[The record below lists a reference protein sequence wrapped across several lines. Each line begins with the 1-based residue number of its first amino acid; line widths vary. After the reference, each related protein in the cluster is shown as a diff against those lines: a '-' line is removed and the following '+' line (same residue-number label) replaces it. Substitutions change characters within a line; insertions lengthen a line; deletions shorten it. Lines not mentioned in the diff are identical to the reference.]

1 MQFILRGQTYDA
13 GKIDAM
19 RQFHI
24 VRRLAPV
31 LGKLAALAPQM
42 DRLKRELADTESERL
57 LASLGE
63 AVSVM
68 PDADVEYV
76 LNACLDVTQIRQE
89 SGGWAKLRANGVIM
103 FPIDLATM
111 LGIAAHVLK
120 DNLSGFFDELPSAL
134 AVQGTG
140 SKPTT

>member
-1 MQFILRGQTYDA
+1 MQFIIRGQTYDA

-31 LGKLAALAPQM
+31 MSKLIALAPQM
-42 DRLKRELADTESERL
+42 DRLKEDLPGGETDRL
-57 LASLGE
+57 LAPLVE
-63 AVSVM
+63 AVSTM

-89 SGGWAKLRANGVIM
+89 SGGWAKLRANGVVM